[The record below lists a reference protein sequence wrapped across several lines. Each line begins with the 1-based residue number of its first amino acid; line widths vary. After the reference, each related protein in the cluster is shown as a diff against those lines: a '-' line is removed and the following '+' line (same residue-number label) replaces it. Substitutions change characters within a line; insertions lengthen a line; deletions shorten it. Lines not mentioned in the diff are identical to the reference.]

1 MKGMRVG
8 NEFSATRE
16 HEEGGTDR
24 TGLRGRVAE
33 TTQGSRLLFWSW
45 RRSRTCGPLAD
56 AWAPRHG
63 RRPVTVRGPA
73 TSFNSAEL
81 FGKTRRLQ
89 FFLFLCL
96 FGNC

>member
-33 TTQGSRLLFWSW
+33 TTQGCRLLFWSGGAGRAVLW
-45 RRSRTCGPLAD
+45 QTL
-56 AWAPRHG
+56 G
-63 RRPVTVRGPA
+63 RRVVEDGR
-73 TSFNSAEL
+73 
-81 FGKTRRLQ
+81 
-89 FFLFLCL
+89 
-96 FGNC
+96 